1 MDRDAALAVVEQ
13 FYPNDLSE
21 VFPVMGAPGVVIRA
35 CHQQAHAFFVV
46 ITFGEKVKPFLRDI
60 TGGSDFLKQFTAGYG
75 RDEPHRLA
83 DVDSAAPAMILPGG
97 FLHN

>member
-1 MDRDAALAVVEQ
+1 MDRDPTLAIVEQ
-13 FYPNDLSE
+13 FYPNDLCE
-21 VFPVMGAPGVVIRA
+21 VFPVMGAAGGVIRD

-46 ITFGEKVKPFLRDI
+46 FTFGEKVKSFLRDI
-60 TGGSDFLKQFTAGYG
+60 TGGSDFLQQLTTGYG